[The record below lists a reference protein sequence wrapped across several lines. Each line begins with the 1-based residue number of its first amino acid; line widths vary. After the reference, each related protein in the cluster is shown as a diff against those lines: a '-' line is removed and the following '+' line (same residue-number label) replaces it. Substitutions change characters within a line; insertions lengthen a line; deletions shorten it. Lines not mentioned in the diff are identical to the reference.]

1 MTDERFRSRNHAS
14 RRIIIACLFACLVS
28 TTIAQI
34 PVPTALGGGVT
45 DPSGGVVSG
54 AYVSV
59 KNEDT
64 GQVSNTVTNALG
76 EYRIEG
82 IPPGTYDVTVRA
94 EGFVEVTRTGVV
106 SNIGMISNLDIKLF
120 VGSGVTVPLG
130 SGTLVTSR
138 ELLREGKHEEKGF
151 GLYSYILFGSPPN
164 DATRERYLATI
175 SSFLAIPS
183 TREMIRNVP
192 RKQLNVTY
200 VPTKAAAQPSS
211 AEKLLKAYD
220 YARASGLLARIPCK
234 QGDVLCGSYLAGP
247 YIISTTKPLTEQAS
261 LSDSFLYQDI
271 SSVPARIVPLWVD
284 EFMAQSSQAE
294 FWKKRKGP
302 QVALELRTAIAIAAD
317 GIPDVGHSA
326 DSWKKALSSIRVWK

>member
-34 PVPTALGGGVT
+34 PVLGSLMGSVT
-45 DPSGGVVSG
+45 DSSG
-54 AYVSV
+54 AGVSRASIRV
-59 KNEDT
+59 TNEDT
-64 GQVSNTVTNALG
+64 GSVRATVTSTNG
-76 EYRIEG
+76 EYQIYD
-82 IPPGTYDVTVRA
+82 ILPGTYAVTVTSP
-94 EGFVEVTRTGVV
+94 GFAPVTTAVII
-106 SNIGMISNLDIKLF
+106 NIGMTSNVDITLA
-120 VGSGVTVPLG
+120 VG

-164 DATRERYLATI
+164 DATRERYLATLN
-175 SSFLAIPS
+175 SFLAIPS
-183 TREMIRNVP
+183 TREMIKYVP

-200 VPTKAAAQPSS
+200 VPTKVAAQPSS
-211 AEKLLKAYD
+211 AEELLKAYD

-326 DSWKKALSSIRVWK
+326 DSWKKALSSILVWK